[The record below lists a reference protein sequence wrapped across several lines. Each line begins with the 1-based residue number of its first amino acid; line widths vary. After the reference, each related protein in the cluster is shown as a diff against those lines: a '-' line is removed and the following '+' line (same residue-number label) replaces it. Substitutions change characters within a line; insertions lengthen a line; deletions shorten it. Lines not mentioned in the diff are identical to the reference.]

1 MSESKLVMARKLH
14 NVQRRLMNADI
25 EDIEDLD
32 VLIPL
37 IFKEC
42 ADEGLCFWFSFLED
56 NTVILNLRDV
66 SHDNWEL
73 NIRYYCANKE
83 LSCDSLKL
91 IVLSNVFLLTKDASS
106 ADTGDVNTKDT
117 ENNEFIVSGDT
128 PVPQAIRDAIDTIKA
143 KGIPVTPEAIN
154 NHLPTG
160 KMSTGQIM
168 ECNKYLKKMKEGSL

>member
-56 NTVILNLRDV
+56 TVILNLRDV
-66 SHDNWEL
+66 DHDNWEL
-73 NIRYYCANKE
+73 NIRYHYHNKE

-91 IVLSNVFLLTKDASS
+91 IVLKNVFLLTNASS
-106 ADTGDVNTKDT
+106 AVTGEVNTKDT
-117 ENNEFIVSGDT
+117 GNNEFIVSGDK
-128 PVPQAIRDAIDTIKA
+128 PVPKAIRDAIDTIKA

-160 KMSTGQIM
+160 KMSTSQVM
-168 ECNKYLKKMKEGSL
+168 ECNNYLKKMKEGSL